1 MIQLKD
7 KSYAIWN
14 PLVNYALDKVY
25 DVDNIYF
32 DDGLIVILVPNDID
46 HSKRSKNKLKLHWPS
61 FDSFN
66 VNQESHRQSLWIND
80 TEEPW
85 SFYRTSNS
93 DYIEF
98 IKKDSILFLKENII
112 HFLILG
118 TNLIIDALSRY
129 EPTIELVE

>member
-1 MIQLKD
+1 MKN
-7 KSYAIWN
+7 KSYKKWN
-14 PLVNYALDKVY
+14 PSVDFMLDKVY

-32 DDGLIVILVPNDID
+32 DDGLIVILIPNDID
-46 HSKRSKNKLKLHWPS
+46 CSKRSINNLKLHWPS

-66 VNQESHRQSLWIND
+66 VNQESHRQSLWISDNED
-80 TEEPW
+80 PW
-85 SFYRTSNS
+85 SFYKTSNS

-98 IKKDSILFLKENII
+98 IKKDSILFPKDGIF

-118 TNLIIDALSRY
+118 TNLIIDVLSRY

>member
-1 MIQLKD
+1 MKN
-7 KSYAIWN
+7 KSYKKWN
-14 PLVNYALDKVY
+14 PSVDFMLDKVY

-32 DDGLIVILVPNDID
+32 DDGLIVILIPNDID
-46 HSKRSKNKLKLHWPS
+46 RSKRSKNNLKLHWPS

-66 VNQESHRQSLWIND
+66 VNQESHRQSLWISD
-80 TEEPW
+80 KEDPW

-98 IKKDSILFLKENII
+98 IKKDSILFSKDGIF

-118 TNLIIDALSRY
+118 TNLIIDVLSRY